1 MQRGS
6 LEHQSATLFGASF
19 PAWFPEWAALGRLG
33 RFNTLLP
40 TRPVSTRMADFQ
52 VVVGDP
58 DEGTTY
64 DFDVD
69 GQDANRFIGRS
80 IGETVDGGAVGLPGY
95 ELEITG
101 GSDTSGRPMRED
113 VSGTD
118 TAAILLEGGVGFEPT
133 VDGERKRVTVRGAEI
148 SDETRQINAK
158 IVTRGDE
165 SVEDLLGG
173 DEDE

>member
-1 MQRGS
+1 
-6 LEHQSATLFGASF
+6 
-19 PAWFPEWAALGRLG
+19 
-33 RFNTLLP
+33 
-40 TRPVSTRMADFQ
+40 MADFQ

-64 DFDVD
+64 AVDVD
-69 GQDANRFIGRS
+69 GQDANRFVGRS
-80 IGETVDGGAVGLPGY
+80 VGETVDGDAVGLGGY

-113 VSGTD
+113 VGGTE
-118 TAAILLEGGVGFEPT
+118 TAAILLEGGVGFDPT

-158 IVTRGDE
+158 IVGRGEE
-165 SVEDLLGG
+165 SVEDVLGG
-173 DEDE
+173 DEE

>member
-1 MQRGS
+1 
-6 LEHQSATLFGASF
+6 
-19 PAWFPEWAALGRLG
+19 
-33 RFNTLLP
+33 
-40 TRPVSTRMADFQ
+40 MADFQ

-58 DEGTTY
+58 DEGTTHS
-64 DFDVD
+64 FDVD

-80 IGETVDGGAVGLPGY
+80 IGETVEGGAVGLPGY

-101 GSDTSGRPMRED
+101 GSDTAGRPMRED

-118 TAAILLEGGVGFEPT
+118 TAAIMLEGGVGFDPD

>member
-1 MQRGS
+1 
-6 LEHQSATLFGASF
+6 
-19 PAWFPEWAALGRLG
+19 
-33 RFNTLLP
+33 
-40 TRPVSTRMADFQ
+40 MADFQ

-58 DEGTTY
+58 DEGTTHS
-64 DFDVD
+64 FDVD

-80 IGETVDGGAVGLPGY
+80 IGETVEGGAVGLSGY
-95 ELEITG
+95 ELEVTG
-101 GSDTSGRPMRED
+101 GSDTAGRPMRED
-113 VSGTD
+113 VSGTG
-118 TAAILLEGGVGFEPT
+118 TAAVLLEGGVGFEPT

-173 DEDE
+173 NEDE

>member
-1 MQRGS
+1 
-6 LEHQSATLFGASF
+6 
-19 PAWFPEWAALGRLG
+19 
-33 RFNTLLP
+33 
-40 TRPVSTRMADFQ
+40 MADFQ

-58 DEGTTY
+58 DEGTTHS
-64 DFDVD
+64 FDVD

-80 IGETVDGGAVGLPGY
+80 IGETVEGGAVGLSGY
-95 ELEITG
+95 ELEVTG
-101 GSDTSGRPMRED
+101 GSDTAGRPMRED
-113 VSGTD
+113 VSGTG
-118 TAAILLEGGVGFEPT
+118 TAAVLLEGGVGFDPT

>member
-1 MQRGS
+1 
-6 LEHQSATLFGASF
+6 
-19 PAWFPEWAALGRLG
+19 
-33 RFNTLLP
+33 
-40 TRPVSTRMADFQ
+40 MADFQ

-58 DEGTTY
+58 DEGTTHS
-64 DFDVD
+64 FDVD

-80 IGETVDGGAVGLPGY
+80 IGETVEGGAVGLSGY
-95 ELEITG
+95 ELEVTG
-101 GSDTSGRPMRED
+101 GSDTAGRPMRED
-113 VSGTD
+113 VSGTG
-118 TAAILLEGGVGFEPT
+118 TAAVLLEGGVGFDPT

-173 DEDE
+173 NEDE

>member
-1 MQRGS
+1 
-6 LEHQSATLFGASF
+6 
-19 PAWFPEWAALGRLG
+19 
-33 RFNTLLP
+33 
-40 TRPVSTRMADFQ
+40 MADFQ

-58 DEGTTY
+58 DEGTTHS
-64 DFDVD
+64 FNVD

-80 IGETVDGGAVGLPGY
+80 IGETVEGGAVGLSGY
-95 ELEITG
+95 ELEVTG
-101 GSDTSGRPMRED
+101 GSDTAGRPMRED
-113 VSGTD
+113 VSGTG
-118 TAAILLEGGVGFEPT
+118 TAAVLLEGGVGFDPT

-165 SVEDLLGG
+165 SVEDLLGD